1 MKEMARRLVDSG
13 LGSQTPDHRIDVN
26 LSGAKLIASVLSAVA
41 LVAMLVTS
49 LQWLAVVVA
58 GLGVV
63 MSVQMARHR
72 TDRQL
77 RTHS

>member
-1 MKEMARRLVDSG
+1 VFSLGLDDDS
-13 LGSQTPDHRIDVN
+13 N
-26 LSGAKLIASVLSAVA
+26 LSGTKLIAGVLSAVA

-49 LQWLAVVVA
+49 LQEPDREGTVWLAVVVA